1 MVLGVWLMASWMA
14 FMVVVGIAFFAWGW
28 RSGQFRDVEA
38 SKRTMLEDR
47 EPEPWPRRA
56 AVRRTAGRGVST

>member
-1 MVLGVWLMASWMA
+1 MYLGVWLIASWMA
-14 FMVVVGIAFFAWGW
+14 FMVVVGVAFFVWGW

-56 AVRRTAGRGVST
+56 AGRRSAGRGEVT

>member
-1 MVLGVWLMASWMA
+1 MVLGVWLIASWMF

-47 EPEPWPRRA
+47 EPEPWPRRPA
-56 AVRRTAGRGVST
+56 GRRTSGGGGAT